1 MRNRSVVSL
10 ALLVLL
16 LVLAACT
23 PAQTSQAEEA
33 QTTLR
38 QLMLNWAILGDKP
51 SGIDTSF
58 PDGNMIAGASAVV
71 IQDDGSA
78 ASRKLR
84 LAGRRVDVLDT
95 DAIRARADG
104 EGDYLYLRFERV
116 EIKGDEATV
125 RLALAWALSQATL
138 SMGRPP
144 LNGGGAEV
152 LFRRRGGSWEVDRIL
167 SEWRS

>member
-10 ALLVLL
+10 VLLALLLF
-16 LVLAACT
+16 LAACT
-23 PAQTSQAEEA
+23 PAQTSRAEEA
-33 QTTLR
+33 ETALR
-38 QLMLNWAILGDKP
+38 QLMLNWAILGDRP
-51 SGIDTSF
+51 LGIDTPF
-58 PDGNMIAGASAVV
+58 PDGNMIARASTVV

-78 ASRKLR
+78 AGRKLH
-84 LAGRRVDVLDT
+84 LAGRRVDVLDV

-116 EIKGDEATV
+116 EIRGDEATV

-138 SMGRPP
+138 STGRAP

-152 LFRRRGGSWEVDRIL
+152 LFRRRGETWEADRIL